1 MGNESKLDTTKVVG
15 SNREQVNTEQWTPKF
30 SNAKAPIQKPTTES
44 VIFAESLPMEINY
57 LR

>member
-1 MGNESKLDTTKVVG
+1 MGNENILDTTKVLG

-30 SNAKAPIQKPTTES
+30 PKAKAPISKQTTES
-44 VIFAESLPMEINY
+44 VIFSESLPMEINY